1 MADSK
6 HASFAV
12 VRTGI
17 LLTNRL
23 RFRRCLQLTFLFGT
37 GKKNGFKT
45 TVMGWRG
52 EGALKPAL
60 MAPNPAMPQ
69 GSLPPARCEGADWDR
84 GSDGTALKR
93 LCVLF

>member
-1 MADSK
+1 
-6 HASFAV
+6 
-12 VRTGI
+12 
-17 LLTNRL
+17 
-23 RFRRCLQLTFLFGT
+23 
-37 GKKNGFKT
+37 
-45 TVMGWRG
+45 MGWRG